1 MQAETSEIQPV
12 DEFKPMDNDEN
23 DVQEI
28 SDSISTVIQTMS
40 NIISQKVADQVI
52 NKLNQNNNTN
62 THQNDFD
69 ALSNASATIEQESQ
83 RTMGGKRKNK
93 TIKKRVI
100 RK

>member
-1 MQAETSEIQPV
+1 
-12 DEFKPMDNDEN
+12 MDNDEN
-23 DVQEI
+23 NVQEI
-28 SDSISTVIQTMS
+28 SDSISSVIQSMS

-52 NKLNQNNNTN
+52 NKLNHNNNTN
-62 THQNDFD
+62 NTPQNDFD

-93 TIKKRVI
+93 TIKKRAI